1 MKYNMYNNKQ
11 NILEAENF
19 LRANHRL
26 EGGILINPDG
36 IFDSDATEAVLL
48 FQRQNG
54 LDRTG
59 IIDYETWVLLE
70 ENARIICSETGCLIE
85 LNNSHGFQGD

>member
-1 MKYNMYNNKQ
+1 MKFNMYDHRQ
-11 NILEAENF
+11 NILEAESF

-36 IFDSDATEAVLL
+36 LFEEETTQAVLL

-54 LDRTG
+54 LPQTG
-59 IIDYETWVLLE
+59 EIDFATWTLLADTA
-70 ENARIICSETGCLIE
+70 NDICLEDFCL
-85 LNNSHGFQGD
+85 LNSPNRFERR

>member
-1 MKYNMYNNKQ
+1 MKYNMYNNRQ
-11 NILEAENF
+11 NVLEAEYF

-26 EGGILINPDG
+26 EGGTLINADG
-36 IFDSDATEAVLL
+36 IFDSDATDAVLL

-59 IIDYETWVLLE
+59 IIDYTTWVLLE
-70 ENARIICSETGCLIE
+70 ENARAICNETGCLIE
-85 LNNSHGFQGD
+85 LNNSHNF